1 MPTERSQKRE
11 IVQGGAAIGCAVL
24 LFLGIF
30 FLADVKRMFTRTDTL
45 YVLMPSAAGL
55 NEGSIVWLAG
65 QPVGE
70 VKRIEVRPPGTDS
83 LQRVIIRIDVESRH
97 REHIRQD
104 SDVRVTS
111 ARLIGDAVLDIS
123 PGTPS
128 APALEE
134 NDSLRLRITG
144 TPAAAIARARSLNA
158 QLRQLVADSRQLGER
173 TRGAAQKGERL
184 RQRLAVTMRE
194 FTSFVETMQHGPLN
208 TFSDPEFNR
217 LLSSLGA
224 TIQELRESFQ
234 RAARRAQGT
243 RQDAGPAFN
252 RLAARAD
259 TIQREIASLQEAI
272 NTGGG
277 GLLIR
282 AQKDSAII
290 KGLHRA
296 QTQLD
301 SLIAETKSNPLRFWF

>member
-11 IVQGGAAIGCAVL
+11 IIQGGAAIGCAVI

-30 FLADVKRMFTRTDTL
+30 FLADVRRMFTRTDTL

-55 NEGSIVWLAG
+55 SAGSIVWLAG

-70 VKRIEVRPPGTDS
+70 VKAIEVRPPGTDS
-83 LQRVIIRIDVESRH
+83 LQRVLIRIDVESRH
-97 REHIRQD
+97 REHIRHD

-111 ARLIGDAVLDIS
+111 ARLIGEAVLDIS

-128 APALEE
+128 APPVEE
-134 NDSLRLRITG
+134 NDSLRLRASG
-144 TPAAAIARARSLNA
+144 TPAAAIARARTLNA
-158 QLRQLVADSRQLGER
+158 QLRQLVADTRTLGEQ
-173 TRGAAQKGERL
+173 TRGTAQKGERL

-208 TFSDPEFNR
+208 TFSDPEFNQ
-217 LLSSLGA
+217 LLKSLGA
-224 TIQELRESFQ
+224 TIEELRESFQ
-234 RAARRAQGT
+234 RAAERARRT
-243 RQDAGPAFN
+243 RQDAGPAFS

-259 TIQREIASLQEAI
+259 TIQLEIASLQEAV
-272 NTGGG
+272 NSGGG
-277 GLLIR
+277 GLLVR

-296 QTQLD
+296 RNQLD

>member
-1 MPTERSQKRE
+1 MPTERSQRRE
-11 IVQGGAAIGCAVL
+11 VIQGGAAIGCAVI

-30 FLADVKRMFTRTDTL
+30 FLADVRRMFIRTDTL
-45 YVLMPSAAGL
+45 YVLMPSASGL
-55 NEGSIVWLAG
+55 GEGSAVWLAG

-70 VKRIEVRPPGTDS
+70 VKAIEVRPPGTDS
-83 LQRVIIRIDVESRH
+83 LQRVLIRIDVESRH
-97 REHIRQD
+97 REHIRHD

-111 ARLIGDAVLDIS
+111 ARLIGEAVLDIS

-128 APALEE
+128 APPVEE
-134 NDSLRLRITG
+134 NDSLRLRVTG
-144 TPAAAIARARSLNA
+144 TPAAAIARARALNA
-158 QLRQLVADSRQLGER
+158 QLRQLVADSRTLGEQ
-173 TRGAAQKGERL
+173 TRRAGQRGERL

-234 RAARRAQGT
+234 RAGARARRT
-243 RQDAGPAFN
+243 RQDAGPAFD

-259 TIQREIASLQEAI
+259 TIQREIARLQEAI

-277 GLLIR
+277 GLLVR

-296 QTQLD
+296 QIQLD